1 MAGVGAAF
9 TKAYSSNSGCD
20 MIMRFDNWQVNT
32 VIGLTISITRE
43 KVPVY
48 TMGNKN
54 PRSISRGKRSLAGSI
69 QMQVFDREPMYEL
82 MNDPEHQFYAH
93 GDDINWLKE
102 FKNNPF
108 KAAVETDEPVKVV
121 KTPARYLDEMLPV
134 DVTIV
139 MANEYGN
146 IGWGAIVGIEFLNE
160 ATSYSMDDAST
171 QTSSTYIALHKEHFR
186 PIDIDG
192 DNTRSITEASIY
204 TLGQIIN
211 NYATGTGEGFGS
223 ATVEGSTENVVLE
236 LEGTADTDYGVPEWM
251 RTF

>member
-20 MIMRFDNWQVNT
+20 MIMRFDNWQINT
-32 VIGLTISITRE
+32 VVGLTISITRE

-54 PRSISRGKRSLAGSI
+54 PRSVSRGKRSLAGSV
-69 QMQVFDREPMYEL
+69 QMQVFDREPLYEL
-82 MNDPEHQFYAH
+82 MNDKDHFFYAH
-93 GDDINWLKE
+93 GEDIDWLKN

-108 KAAVETDEPVKVV
+108 KAAEDMGDKGVKVV
-121 KTPARYLDEMLPV
+121 RTPARYLDEMLPV
-134 DVTIV
+134 DITIV

-171 QTSSTYIALHKEHFR
+171 QTSSTYLALHKEHFR
-186 PIDIDG
+186 PIDAADSGTIQ
-192 DNTRSITEASIY
+192 EATIY
-204 TLGQIIN
+204 TLGQIIDK
-211 NYATGTGEGFGS
+211 YAGGTNAGFGNTTTENGTGVVVG
-223 ATVEGSTENVVLE
+223 VEGMNTPEQY
-236 LEGTADTDYGVPEWM
+236 YGVPEWM
-251 RTF
+251 RT

>member
-1 MAGVGAAF
+1 MASAGAAF

-32 VIGLTISITRE
+32 VVGLTVSVTRE

-54 PRSISRGKRSLAGSI
+54 PRSISRGKRSLAGSV

-82 MNDPEHQFYAH
+82 MQDENHQFYAH
-93 GDDINWLKE
+93 GDDINWLTNL
-102 FKNNPF
+102 KNNPF
-108 KAAVETDEPVKVV
+108 KSAVQTNEPVQVV

-134 DVTIV
+134 DITIV

-146 IGWGAIVGIEFLNE
+146 LGWGAIVGVEFINE

-171 QTSSTYIALHKEHFR
+171 QTATTYLALHKEHFR
-186 PIDIDG
+186 PIDVTSPATG
-192 DNTRSITEASIY
+192 FTTASIY
-204 TLGQIIN
+204 TLGQIIQ
-211 NYATGTGEGFGS
+211 NYAENGAVGFGKTET
-223 ATVEGSTENVVLE
+223 AGVVIGQEGT
-236 LEGTADTDYGVPEWM
+236 TADTEYGVPEWM
-251 RTF
+251 REESTP

>member
-1 MAGVGAAF
+1 MGAGAAF

-32 VIGLTISITRE
+32 VVGLTVSVTRE

-82 MNDPEHQFYAH
+82 MQDEDHQYYAH
-93 GDDINWLKE
+93 GDDIDWLKRL
-102 FKNNPF
+102 KNNAF
-108 KAAVETDEPVKVV
+108 TAATETDQPIQVV
-121 KTPARYLDEMLPV
+121 KSPARYLDEMLPV
-134 DVTIV
+134 DITIV

-146 IGWGAIVGIEFLNE
+146 LGWGAIVGIEFINE

-171 QTSSTYIALHKEHFR
+171 QTATTFIALHKEHFR
-186 PIDIDG
+186 PIDATG
-192 DNTRSITEASIY
+192 TETGFTTASIY
-204 TLGQIIN
+204 TLGQIIE
-211 NYATGTGEGFGS
+211 NYAAESGGAEGFGYTES
-223 ATVEGSTENVVLE
+223 GVIVGQEGSTPEN
-236 LEGTADTDYGVPEWM
+236 DYGVPEWM
-251 RTF
+251 QP